1 MKLSNRIAT
10 KGKLISFLLLLLWCG
25 QACTSVR
32 LISEYDPITDEKV
45 TALEEKVTAYFVSL
59 ERNIGTDEAAY
70 EHYQEF
76 FDETKVD
83 LNTLAVRAAAVDKNR
98 IVQEQV
104 KELQNMLRNLE
115 FLHQMGFASAE
126 QLPPLKTAFNS
137 AFTAIIRLQMAL
149 KRGESYEN

>member
-1 MKLSNRIAT
+1 MKLSKRIST
-10 KGKLISFLLLLLWCG
+10 QGKIFSLLLLFLLCG
-25 QACTSVR
+25 HACTSVR
-32 LISEYDPITDEKV
+32 LISEYDPITDEKI
-45 TALEEKVTAYFVSL
+45 TELEEKVAAYFVQL
-59 ERNIGTDEAAY
+59 ERTIGTEEADY
-70 EHYQEF
+70 EHYQTF
-76 FDETKVD
+76 FDEAKVD

-104 KELQNMLRNLE
+104 KELQNMVSNLE
-115 FLHQMGFASAE
+115 FLHKMGFASAE